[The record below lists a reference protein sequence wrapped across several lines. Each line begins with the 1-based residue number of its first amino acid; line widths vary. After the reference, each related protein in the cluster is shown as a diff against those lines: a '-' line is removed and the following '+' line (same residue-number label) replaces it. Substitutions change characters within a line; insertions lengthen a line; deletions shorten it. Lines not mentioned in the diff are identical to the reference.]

1 MKSLAF
7 PFLLILA
14 ILASG
19 HVGAQE
25 RGVVPHPALQQ
36 RVNPSLSLAAPATT
50 PLEQQVQENNAGQ
63 LGVAQ
68 RELLQQNPSGVTRRE
83 LAIGHA
89 LNGYMGPR

>member
-19 HVGAQE
+19 HVAAQQ
-25 RGVVPHPALQQ
+25 RGVVPHPGLPG
-36 RVNPSLSLAAPATT
+36 VNPSQSLSAPATT

-63 LGVAQ
+63 LGAAQ
-68 RELLQQNPSGVTRRE
+68 RELLQQNPSGLTHRE